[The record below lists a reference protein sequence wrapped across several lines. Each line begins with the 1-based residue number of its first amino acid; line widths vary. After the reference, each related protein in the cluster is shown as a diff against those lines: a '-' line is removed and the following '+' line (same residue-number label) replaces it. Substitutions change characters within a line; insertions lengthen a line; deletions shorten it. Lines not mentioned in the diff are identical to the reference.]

1 MTTDYASAPLGV
13 LIAAYSPWL
22 RSLLTETVAA
32 QPGLA
37 VTAAVPDLRQVRSA
51 LRHQRPDVLL
61 LDMEM
66 PHRDSVVFIEHLMRQ
81 RPMSVVVAAPMTEKS
96 AYLTLRALEIGA
108 ADFIPVPFP
117 GEEWDFSSYGE
128 RVAAAIRGAA
138 RVRLS
143 VAARRR
149 GPHSAG
155 VHGVP
160 PTLPP
165 LPAAAMA
172 GKVIVVGS
180 AAGGTEALVEF
191 VAGLPSNFPPVV
203 VVQPLT
209 APFSAVLARRL
220 DHLGTA
226 TVREA
231 FEGAPL
237 LSRHVYLS
245 SGERH
250 LAIERCGSCFVA
262 RTAGAAPGG
271 GAVDI
276 LFRSAARSAA
286 EDAIG
291 VILAGQGSDGREGL
305 AELRRC
311 GAFTIA
317 QPEDECLAPDMPR
330 EAAAGGGVAAVATVD
345 EIPRLIARRLTRG
358 EEGGSAAA
366 VSFRHCHDVSSSVPL
381 FAR

>member
-1 MTTDYASAPLGV
+1 MTTDRASAPLGV

-22 RSLLTETVAA
+22 RSLLTETVAS

-37 VTAAVPDLRQVRSA
+37 VTAAFPDLRQVRSA

-66 PHRDSVVFIEHLMRQ
+66 PHRDSVVFIEQLMRQ
-81 RPMSVVVAAPMTEKS
+81 RPMSVVVAAPLTEKS

-117 GEEWDFSSYGE
+117 GEEGDLSSYGE
-128 RVAAAIRGAA
+128 TVAAAIRGAV

-149 GPHSAG
+149 GTRSAG
-155 VHGVP
+155 MHG
-160 PTLPP
+160 TLPVLP
-165 LPAAAMA
+165 SLPAAAVA
-172 GKVIVVGS
+172 GKIIVVGS
-180 AAGGTEALVEF
+180 AAGGTESLVEF
-191 VAGLPSNFPPVV
+191 VSGLPSNFPPVV
-203 VVQPLT
+203 VAQPMP
-209 APFSAVLARRL
+209 APFSTVLARRL

-226 TVREA
+226 SVREA
-231 FEGAPL
+231 LEGVPL

-245 SGERH
+245 SGDRP

-262 RTAGAAPGG
+262 RTVGVAPGG
-271 GAVDI
+271 GSRSPVNL
-276 LFRSAARSAA
+276 LFRSAARSAG
-286 EDAIG
+286 EDATG
-291 VILAGQGSDGREGL
+291 VVLAGQGSDGREGV

-317 QPEDECLAPDMPR
+317 QPQDECLAPEMPR
-330 EAAAGGGVAAVATVD
+330 EAAAGGVAAVATVD

-358 EEGGSAAA
+358 EEAFAAAA
-366 VSFRHCHDVSSSVPL
+366 VNFSY
-381 FAR
+381 